1 MRIFMEIEH
10 IKNQEVT
17 FGLIELDHYF
27 LLWSGHKFG
36 QPQTRFRTQKN
47 IDIIPD
53 VVVTI

>member
-1 MRIFMEIEH
+1 MEIEH